1 MRIRYDGDEI
11 YSHLVHDKK
20 AANGAITLVKV
31 KQPGSYRLEKVPVEA
46 LRAVIGEGIG

>member
-1 MRIRYDGDEI
+1 MTGTRYI
-11 YSHLVHDKK
+11 PTLCMTKK
-20 AANGAITLVKV
+20 PRTAAITLVKV

>member
-1 MRIRYDGDEI
+1 M
-11 YSHLVHDKK
+11 HDKK